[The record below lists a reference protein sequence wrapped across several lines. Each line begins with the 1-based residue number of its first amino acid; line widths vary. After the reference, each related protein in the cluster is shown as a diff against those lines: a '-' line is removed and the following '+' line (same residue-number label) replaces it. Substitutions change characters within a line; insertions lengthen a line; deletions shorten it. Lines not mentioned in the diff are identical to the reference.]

1 MPGDIKAKLD
11 TEVVFHTR
19 NQFEGK
25 RTFFLSRRENDLT
38 VAPMTSTAHPKESI
52 PARAETADAALRAD
66 IRRLGHQLGDTLI
79 RQHGQALLDTVEEVR
94 HLAQRLRQAGS
105 PTGVTA
111 ELTDLLAG
119 LDGDR
124 AIHLVRAFT
133 VYFHLANIAEQEHR
147 IEDLNVG
154 GARAG
159 NHFGQT
165 VRSLLDSGV
174 TAPEIG
180 DLVNRSDFRPVFT
193 AHPTEASR
201 RSILN
206 KLATIADLLKARGD
220 ARCTQIE
227 RDRIDRR
234 IDEMIEAIW
243 QTDEIRHERPDPFD
257 EAKFVLYYLSQT
269 VSEALPDL
277 FDTIAATLGDIGEK
291 MRPDHVPIRFGS
303 WVGGDRDGN
312 PNVSPDTTVAVLDLQ
327 RDRAIVLLISEI
339 KQLSDDVSMSGRLY
353 QISEEMEQMVAQDT
367 AEHPDV
373 LTPARL
379 LEPYR
384 LHCAVIEKRLVA
396 TRDRG
401 VGAYA
406 APDQLMSELAA
417 MDHSLRSHG
426 GALIADGRLARV
438 RRIVSAIGFHFASLD
453 IREHSVRHHEALAAL
468 FEPLGVAY
476 GDMTPQQRLARL
488 VEELDSRRPL
498 APPHGHNE
506 HDNLTLFRT
515 LRSIM
520 DRDGDAVIDAYI
532 VSMTRGVDDI
542 LAPVLL
548 AREVGLVDLGQDV
561 ARLDFVPLFETIED
575 LKSIGPTLRTL
586 FSNAS
591 YRRLLTL
598 RGDEQEVMVG
608 YSDSNKDGGITTSQ
622 WEIHKA
628 LRVIQ
633 EVAEEAG
640 IRIRVFHGRGGT
652 IGRGGGPTHAS
663 ILSQPPGV
671 VDGEIKMTEQGEV
684 IADKYGLPAIA
695 RRNLNLAVSALLES
709 SLAHKA
715 PRHDKLSITSWYE
728 IMEQVSSAAFKA
740 YRQFVETPGLP
751 EYFTTSTPVEELGSM
766 NIGSRPAR
774 RSAAKAGIA
783 DLRAIPW
790 VFGWTQSRQIIPGW
804 FGAGTGLRAGME
816 AGHADDLRRMYA
828 EWHFFSTFVSN
839 VEMTLAK
846 TDLAIARHYVE
857 RLVDPKLH
865 HLFDQ
870 VVEEHT
876 LTMEMIT
883 SITGTALLSD
893 KPMLRRTL
901 EVRDAYLDP
910 ISVLQVELL
919 TRSRREKSRDR
930 NDQMQRALLLSIN
943 GIAAGL
949 RNTG

>member
-1 MPGDIKAKLD
+1 
-11 TEVVFHTR
+11 
-19 NQFEGK
+19 
-25 RTFFLSRRENDLT
+25 
-38 VAPMTSTAHPKESI
+38 MTSTAHSKESI

-94 HLAQRLRQAGS
+94 HLAQRLRQAGG

-154 GARAG
+154 GSRAG

-220 ARCTQIE
+220 VRCTQIE

-327 RDRAIVLLISEI
+327 RDRAIALLISEI
-339 KQLSDDVSMSGRLY
+339 KQLSDDASMSGRLY
-353 QISEEMEQMVAQDT
+353 QVSEEMEQIVAQDT
-367 AEHPDV
+367 AEHADV

-384 LHCAVIEKRLVA
+384 LHCAVIEKRLLA
-396 TRDRG
+396 TGDRG
-401 VGAYA
+401 AEAYA
-406 APDQLMSELAA
+406 SPDQLMSELAA
-417 MDHSLRSHG
+417 MDRSLRSHG

-453 IREHSVRHHEALAAL
+453 IREHSARHHEALAAL

-498 APPHGHNE
+498 APPQGHNE

-520 DRDGDAVIDAYI
+520 DRDGDEVIDAYI

-575 LKSIGPTLRTL
+575 LESIGSTLRTL

-633 EVAEEAG
+633 EVAEEVG
-640 IRIRVFHGRGGT
+640 VRIRVFHGRGGT

-671 VDGEIKMTEQGEV
+671 VDGEIKLTEQGEV

-715 PRHDKLSITSWYE
+715 PRHDKMSITAWYE
-728 IMEQVSSAAFKA
+728 IMDRVSSAAFRA

-804 FGAGTGLRAGME
+804 FGAGTGLRAAME
-816 AGHADDLRRMYA
+816 TGHADDLRRMYA

-870 VVEEHT
+870 VVEEHA
-876 LTMEMIT
+876 LTTEMVT
-883 SITGTALLSD
+883 SITGTELLSD

-919 TRSRREKSRDR
+919 TRSRRGKNRDR

>member
-1 MPGDIKAKLD
+1 
-11 TEVVFHTR
+11 
-19 NQFEGK
+19 
-25 RTFFLSRRENDLT
+25 
-38 VAPMTSTAHPKESI
+38 MTSTSHREESMSG
-52 PARAETADAALRAD
+52 RAEAADAALRAD
-66 IRRLGHQLGDTLI
+66 IRRLGHQLGDTLV

-94 HLAQRLRQAGS
+94 HLAQRLRQPGG

-154 GARAG
+154 GTRAG

-174 TAPEIG
+174 MANEIG
-180 DLVNRSDFRPVFT
+180 DLVDRADFRPVFT

-220 ARCTQIE
+220 TRCTQIE

-277 FDTIAATLGDIGEK
+277 FDTIAATLADIGRK

-327 RDRAIVLLISEI
+327 RDRAIALLINEI
-339 KQLSDDVSMSGRLY
+339 KQLSDDASMSGRLY
-353 QISEEMEQMVAQDT
+353 QISEEMEQIVAQDK

-384 LHCAVIEKRLVA
+384 LRCAVIEKRLLA
-396 TRDRG
+396 TRNRRQQ
-401 VGAYA
+401 AYSS
-406 APDQLMSELAA
+406 PDQLAGELAT
-417 MDHSLRSHG
+417 MDRSLRSHG

-453 IREHSVRHHEALAAL
+453 IREHSARHHEALAAL

-476 GDMTPQQRLARL
+476 KDMAPQQRLVRL

-498 APPHGHNE
+498 APPHGHDE

-520 DRDGDAVIDAYI
+520 DRDGDEVIDAYI

-575 LKSIGPTLRTL
+575 LEAIGPTLQTL
-586 FSNAS
+586 FRNTA
-591 YRRLLTL
+591 YRRLLSL

-622 WEIHKA
+622 WKIHKA

-671 VDGEIKMTEQGEV
+671 VDGEIKLTEQGEV

-715 PRHDKLSITSWYE
+715 PRHDKISITAWYE
-728 IMEQVSSAAFKA
+728 IMEQVSDAAFSA

-774 RSAAKAGIA
+774 RSAAEAGIA

-804 FGAGTGLRAGME
+804 FGAGTGLRAAME
-816 AGHADDLRRMYA
+816 AGHADDLRHMYA

-857 RLVDPKLH
+857 RLVDPALH

-870 VVEEHT
+870 VVEEHA
-876 LTMEMIT
+876 LTVEMIT

-919 TRSRREKSRDR
+919 TRSRRGKSRDR